1 MFFTTVAVAAAGLA
15 ATAAAQSD
23 SSIVLSGTNSIAPTA
38 TGGDYATGTYQSY
51 TATIS
56 LNQNTDSI
64 TYLSGMPTTVSD
76 STLNAQNQTITTNG
90 TTLTVPSSTQT
101 LLTAS
106 RNNSTSTGTAT
117 SSSARPTNT
126 QPCNGYPEFCAR
138 KYSNITMVAAHNSPF
153 SIQGNIAANQ
163 ELDVTTQLND
173 GVRMLQFQVHKPNA
187 TSQLRLCH
195 TNCDLLDA
203 GLLVDYLTTVR
214 EWLDNNPYDVL
225 TILMGN
231 SDVLSPQNF
240 TDPVYNS
247 GINRYLYTPPTVPMS
262 LDQWPTLSE
271 MILTQHRLVLMLD
284 YEADQVAIPWLLD
297 EFANMWET
305 PFSPTDRDFPC
316 TQDRPPNLD
325 RNTTL
330 DRMYIAN
337 HNLNIDVDIL
347 GSSLLIPAST
357 TVNET
362 NAVTGYGSAGA
373 MVGNCSSDWAGRP
386 PNFILVDFYNIGS
399 FNGSVFQV
407 AADANGVS
415 YDRDSCCGTSQRD
428 LNNGASG
435 LRMSGLVV
443 MGMAGVMAYLLS

>member
-1 MFFTTVAVAAAGLA
+1 M
-15 ATAAAQSD
+15 
-23 SSIVLSGTNSIAPTA
+23 
-38 TGGDYATGTYQSY
+38 
-51 TATIS
+51 
-56 LNQNTDSI
+56 
-64 TYLSGMPTTVSD
+64 
-76 STLNAQNQTITTNG
+76 
-90 TTLTVPSSTQT
+90 
-101 LLTAS
+101 
-106 RNNSTSTGTAT
+106 
-117 SSSARPTNT
+117 
-126 QPCNGYPEFCAR
+126 
-138 KYSNITMVAAHNSPF
+138 
-153 SIQGNIAANQ
+153 
-163 ELDVTTQLND
+163 
-173 GVRMLQFQVHKPNA
+173 
-187 TSQLRLCH
+187 
-195 TNCDLLDA
+195 
-203 GLLVDYLTTVR
+203 DYLTTVR